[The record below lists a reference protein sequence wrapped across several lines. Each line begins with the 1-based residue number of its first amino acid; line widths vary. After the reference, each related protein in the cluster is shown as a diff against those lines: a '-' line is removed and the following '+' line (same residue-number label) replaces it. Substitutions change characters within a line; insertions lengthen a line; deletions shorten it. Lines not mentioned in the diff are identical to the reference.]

1 MKLSKN
7 FTIEEMIYS
16 KTAEIKGIDNVP
28 LFPEKDNLKN
38 LCTNILQPIRD
49 ALNMPIIVTSGYRC
63 DSLNRAVHGS
73 KNSQHIKGEAADIKC
88 RDMQKL
94 WDICL
99 DLIKNGDIE
108 VGQLINEK
116 NLSWIHISLPRKNR
130 INNEIL
136 YL

>member
-28 LFPEKDNLKN
+28 LFPEKDNLKK
-38 LCTNILQPIRD
+38 LCANVLQPIRD
-49 ALNMPIIVTSGYRC
+49 AIDMPIIVTSAYRC
-63 DSLNRAVHGS
+63 DALNRAVGGS
-73 KNSQHIKGEAADIKC
+73 SNSQHIKGEAADIVC
-88 RDMQKL
+88 QDMQKL
-94 WDICL
+94 WDVCL
-99 DLIKNGDIE
+99 DLIKNDTID

-116 NLSWIHISLPRKNR
+116 NLKWIHISLPRKNK
-130 INNEIL
+130 INNQIL